1 MPPAMYSVSYLP
13 TARQDL
19 KDIARYITLALDN
32 PEAAT
37 RTIEGIIAAAESLTS
52 MPYRRSVYVPVRP
65 LAHEYRTI
73 RSGHYVAFYWVE
85 EDTQRVTIARVLF
98 ARANVSERLAIAE
111 QEL

>member
-1 MPPAMYSVSYLP
+1 MYSVSHLP

-19 KDIARYITLALDN
+19 EDIARYITLALDN

-37 RTIEGIIAAAESLTS
+37 HTIEGIVAAAESLAS
-52 MPYRRSVYVPVRP
+52 MPYRRPVYVPVRP
-65 LAHEYRTI
+65 LAREYRTI

>member
-1 MPPAMYSVSYLP
+1 MSPAMYSVSYLP
-13 TARQDL
+13 TARQDFE
-19 KDIARYITLALDN
+19 DIARYITLALDN

-37 RTIEGIIAAAESLTS
+37 RAIEGIIAAAESLAN
-52 MPYRRSVYVPVRP
+52 MPYRRPVYVPVRP
-65 LAHEYRTI
+65 LAREYRTI

-85 EDTQRVTIARVLF
+85 EDAQRVTIARVLF

>member
-1 MPPAMYSVSYLP
+1 MYSVSYLP
-13 TARQDL
+13 TARQDFE
-19 KDIARYITLALDN
+19 DIARYITLALDN

-37 RTIEGIIAAAESLTS
+37 RTIEGIVAAAESLAS
-52 MPYRRSVYVPVRP
+52 MPYRRPVYVPVRP
-65 LAHEYRTI
+65 LAREYRTI

>member
-1 MPPAMYSVSYLP
+1 MYSVSYLP

-19 KDIARYITLALDN
+19 EDIARYITLALDN

-37 RTIEGIIAAAESLTS
+37 RTIEGIVATAESLAS
-52 MPYRRSVYVPVRP
+52 MPYRRPVYVPVRP
-65 LAHEYRTI
+65 LAREYRTI

-98 ARANVSERLAIAE
+98 ARADVSERLAIAE